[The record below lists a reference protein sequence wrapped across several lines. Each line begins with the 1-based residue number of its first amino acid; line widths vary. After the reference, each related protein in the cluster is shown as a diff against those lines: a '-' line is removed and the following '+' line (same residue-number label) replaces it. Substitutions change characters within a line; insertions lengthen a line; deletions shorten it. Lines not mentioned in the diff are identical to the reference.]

1 MDAGSWGAIQG
12 ANSAQKTNTIT
23 STTPVA
29 ASGLWRAFP
38 AMRCLSDTG
47 SVDTDDMK
55 LPDFEAKFATR
66 ILVGDLEIT
75 AGNVFSWW

>member
-1 MDAGSWGAIQG
+1 
-12 ANSAQKTNTIT
+12 
-23 STTPVA
+23 
-29 ASGLWRAFP
+29 
-38 AMRCLSDTG
+38 
-47 SVDTDDMK
+47 MK